1 MNDDQPWRIYR
12 LISCFIIN
20 MYSVD
25 HDDKLV
31 HRATTLITY
40 QQANRNDFVFI
51 AQSKYDTS
59 LSDPKYLNISWE
71 ENTGKP
77 CPMWLP
83 LSCSY
88 LYLNVIFTCPVIENF
103 QWTKPVVISYLFYK
117 VTFSLSQS
125 SPFNTPLAVFC
136 MAYIYQ

>member
-1 MNDDQPWRIYR
+1 
-12 LISCFIIN
+12 
-20 MYSVD
+20 
-25 HDDKLV
+25 
-31 HRATTLITY
+31 
-40 QQANRNDFVFI
+40 
-51 AQSKYDTS
+51 
-59 LSDPKYLNISWE
+59 
-71 ENTGKP
+71 
-77 CPMWLP
+77 MWLP